1 LSHFVEFETA
11 RLLVADDDP
20 ILREFAS
27 VHLATPTVE
36 VEVAEDGVAALERL
50 TQGGIDI
57 ALIDLDMPRMDGFEL
72 IERIRWDEA
81 LKHLPI
87 VVVTGREDMLA
98 VDRAFAVGATS
109 FVVKPLNWR
118 LLSHQLA
125 YVLRN
130 ARAEGQV
137 RGQLEALRKV
147 NDLKDRILRLS
158 RQKITGP
165 LNDILEAAQV
175 IENQSARPET
185 AAALRRI
192 AEAAIALTQVHAD
205 MGEAERLGQDRA
217 PAISASTV
225 SSVSR

>member
-1 LSHFVEFETA
+1 MTHFVEFETA

-20 ILREFAS
+20 ILREFAT
-27 VHLATPTVE
+27 VHLTTPTVE
-36 VEVAEDGVAALERL
+36 VEVAEDGVVALARL
-50 TQGGIDI
+50 NQGGIDI

-72 IERIRWDEA
+72 IERIRWDEQ

-87 VVVTGREDMLA
+87 VVVTGREDMMA
-98 VDRAFAVGATS
+98 VDRAFALGATS

-130 ARAEGQV
+130 ARAEGLV
-137 RGQLEALRKV
+137 RRQLEALQKI

-165 LNDILEAAQV
+165 LNDILESAQI
-175 IENQSARPET
+175 IEAHSAQPQINES
-185 AAALRRI
+185 LHRI
-192 AEAAIALTQVHAD
+192 AEASMVLTRIHSD
-205 MGEAERLGQDRA
+205 MGEAEKLRPPQ
-217 PAISASTV
+217 
-225 SSVSR
+225 